1 MSRQYVKWNKS
12 PSKLNCWV
20 NIPCFYAKIFVFWLW
35 LGFRKFFFTS
45 DIFLAIYTEERR
57 AIRIY
62 PSKNID
68 ILTGKCIA
76 KKVRQRDSV
85 SAFSTHPTFCARAQR
100 HLPGEMART
109 RRQHLMVELLMLPRH
124 LWTQLTAESAIG
136 ARDAFFK
143 GPYWGCNRP
152 LSPPMPLSL
161 LWN

>member
-1 MSRQYVKWNKS
+1 MIV
-12 PSKLNCWV
+12 
-20 NIPCFYAKIFVFWLW
+20 
-35 LGFRKFFFTS
+35 
-45 DIFLAIYTEERR
+45 
-57 AIRIY
+57 IRIQEIFFY
-62 PSKNID
+62 FWHLPSNIYRGKESYKNISSKNID

-85 SAFSTHPTFCARAQR
+85 SAFSTLPTICTCAQR

>member
-1 MSRQYVKWNKS
+1 MIVIRIQEIFFYFWHL
-12 PSKLNCWV
+12 PSNIYRGKECWA
-20 NIPCFYAKIFVFWLW
+20 N
-35 LGFRKFFFTS
+35 
-45 DIFLAIYTEERR
+45 R

-85 SAFSTHPTFCARAQR
+85 SAFSTLPTFCTRAQR